1 MNTYDQIFKALE
13 RIETQLVEIRKF
25 DRVTTL
31 QVLQCWLKSGWTVVV
46 ATYIYLLQRAWG
58 KP

>member
-1 MNTYDQIFKALE
+1 MNTYDQIFAALG

-46 ATYIYLLQRAWG
+46 TAYIYLLRAWG